1 MLGIPFFA
9 VWILEVVLFALAV
22 GIGIWSID
30 SDIPWWA
37 ALGLVGAL
45 ILLALL
51 GWGIFK
57 AGRKNKLQL

>member
-22 GIGIWSID
+22 GIGICSID
-30 SDIPWWA
+30 SDLPWWA

-51 GWGIFK
+51 GWEIFK
-57 AGRKNKLQL
+57 VGRKNNLQL

>member
-9 VWILEVVLFALAV
+9 VWILEVILFALAV
-22 GIGIWSID
+22 GIGIWFMD
-30 SDIPWWA
+30 SDLPWWA

-51 GWGIFK
+51 AWGISTV
-57 AGRKNKLQL
+57 GRKNNSQS